1 MFRSLFYLTKYFN
14 NLLKCIVLYG
24 FISFFGFASAGS
36 YEDFFKA
43 IRNDEVKVISNLL
56 SRGFD
61 PNTVSLNAE
70 PAILLCLVHG
80 SLQSFETI
88 AKHPKTQL
96 NVRNAHG
103 ESPLMLVSLKGHLQL
118 AKLLVSRQA
127 DINHPGWTPLHYAAT
142 GGHVEI
148 IQLLL
153 DESAYIDAESPNGST
168 PLMMAARYGN
178 AKSVQLLLNEGA
190 DVEVKNQLG
199 LTALDFAIQGKRPD
213 AVKLLESAMKLTG
226 SASNRPK

>member
-1 MFRSLFYLTKYFN
+1 MFRPFSYLIKYF
-14 NLLKCIVLYG
+14 KKIIKYIVLYG
-24 FISFFGFASAGS
+24 FISSSISALAGS

-43 IRNDEVKVISNLL
+43 IRNDEVKVVSNLL
-56 SRGFD
+56 ARGFD

-70 PAILLCLVHG
+70 PAILLCLVHD
-80 SLQSFETI
+80 SLKTFELI

-96 NVRNAHG
+96 NVRNSHG
-103 ESPLMLVSLKGHLQL
+103 ESALMLVSLKGHLPL
-118 AKLLVSRQA
+118 AKLLVSRDA

-190 DVEVKNQLG
+190 DFEVKNQLG
-199 LTALDFAIQGKRPD
+199 LTALDFAKQGVRPD
-213 AVKLLESAMKLTG
+213 AVKLLESVMKLKLI
-226 SASNRPK
+226 N